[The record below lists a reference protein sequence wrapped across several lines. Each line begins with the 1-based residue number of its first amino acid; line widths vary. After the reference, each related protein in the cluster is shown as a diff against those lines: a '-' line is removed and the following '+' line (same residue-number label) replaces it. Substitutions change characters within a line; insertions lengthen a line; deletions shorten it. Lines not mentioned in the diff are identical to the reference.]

1 MLVAV
6 AAFAVLDACLKL
18 LVAHY
23 SPSQVA
29 ALRGL
34 VSLPVVLVWS
44 LWAGGFWQ
52 LIRIR
57 WALQLLR
64 GVLSV
69 AMMVLFSFGLKTLGL
84 AETYSIFFVAPL
96 IVTTLSVVLLGERVV
111 RAQWLAVA
119 IGFVGV
125 LVALNPR
132 GTGFVSLGGLAILGT
147 AVAYALTAVLVK
159 VIGRTD
165 STHSMMFW
173 LILVM
178 AFGALALAAPGWLP
192 IRSVD
197 WPILAAIAVFGTI
210 AQYCVTVAFQRAPA
224 ASVAPL
230 EYTALVWGVLIDLS
244 VWGKAPQLRT
254 LLGAGIVIAAGVLL
268 LRQARDLNR

>member
-1 MLVAV
+1 M
-6 AAFAVLDACLKL
+6 
-18 LVAHY
+18 
-23 SPSQVA
+23 
-29 ALRGL
+29 
-34 VSLPVVLVWS
+34 
-44 LWAGGFWQ
+44 
-52 LIRIR
+52 
-57 WALQLLR
+57 
-64 GVLSV
+64 
-69 AMMVLFSFGLKTLGL
+69 
-84 AETYSIFFVAPL
+84 
-96 IVTTLSVVLLGERVV
+96 
-111 RAQWLAVA
+111 
-119 IGFVGV
+119 
-125 LVALNPR
+125 
-132 GTGFVSLGGLAILGT
+132 
-147 AVAYALTAVLVK
+147 LVK